1 MIFLKYFYLVTV
13 NHNSEMKI
21 LFISIS
27 SIILYSIGEFV
38 DDVNFV
44 ASDVDLS
51 EEEFFEDDPN
61 DEPEYEVAVAGPVGT
76 VILYQIKKLYPLI

>member
-1 MIFLKYFYLVTV
+1 MTPWLIFLKYFYLVTV

-38 DDVNFV
+38 DDVNFI
-44 ASDVDLS
+44 ASDYDLS

-76 VILYQIKKLYPLI
+76 VIFLY

>member
-1 MIFLKYFYLVTV
+1 MIFLKFFYLVTV

-27 SIILYSIGEFV
+27 IFLSSIIVYSIGEFV

-61 DEPEYEVAVAGPVGT
+61 DEPEYEVAVAGSVGT
-76 VILYQIKKLYPLI
+76 VIFLY

>member
-1 MIFLKYFYLVTV
+1 
-13 NHNSEMKI
+13 MKI
-21 LFISIS
+21 LVVFIS

-76 VILYQIKKLYPLI
+76 VIFLYVISNKKIISIDIKTS